1 MRRLFLA
8 LALVVAAGFS
18 VDTSQSDLQ
27 RLRIRTND
35 NREAAGHLVGGTL
48 AIRLDAR
55 TGQWFP
61 DGDDKPGLTVNAFGV
76 DGGPLQV
83 PGPMIRVPEG
93 TEIRA
98 TIRNSIAGKTL
109 AVHGLYSRPGRDPD
123 MSGSVEIPPGETRDV
138 TFNTGKAGTY
148 FYWGATDPKVTI
160 AQRSTGSDSQL
171 SGAIIVDPPG
181 GSAPDRVFVLAE
193 WTKFTPG
200 QAPAGEGRF
209 RFSINGRSWP
219 NTERLSYAV
228 GSTVRMRL
236 INANGNTHPMHL
248 HGFYYNVDSRGT
260 EQADNIYPAGS
271 SAHLVV
277 TERMTAG
284 STFSLTWTPT
294 RAGNWLFH
302 CHDNVHIDYGG
313 PLDRGGAFE
322 RPHQHGDNHMETMA
336 GLVMGISVTGASTD
350 KPEPATKRRTM
361 RLIAKVD
368 DGGTPEDPAFGFVLD
383 GAAPAS
389 GKALLPGAT
398 LLLKRGEPVAVT
410 VDNQLPEPTSVH
422 WHGIELDSYFDGVS
436 GFGGDA
442 TRVSPSIP
450 PGGSF
455 EARFTPPRSG
465 TFIYHTHLNDT
476 RQMRAGLSGPLL
488 VVDDPAKFDPV
499 HDIVFMI
506 TTPRKQSDAPVV
518 LINGSA
524 TPAAKELAVGE
535 RYRLRFINLHVARPN
550 MRMRLLK
557 GDKPLTW
564 RSIAKDG
571 MDLPSDQSRE
581 EASEVQM
588 GNGETFDF
596 EFVPAERGDL
606 TLAVVT
612 GNYAPLSSMP
622 IKIR

>member
-1 MRRLFLA
+1 MRQIVLSV
-8 LALVVAAGFS
+8 ALVVAAGFS
-18 VDTSQSDLQ
+18 VESWQAGTAPNHIQA
-27 RLRIRTND
+27 ND
-35 NREAAGHLVGGTL
+35 NRLAAGRL
-48 AIRLDAR
+48 ASGVLTIRLDAR

-61 DGDDKPGLTVNAFGV
+61 DGDDKPGIPVNAFQV
-76 DGGPLQV
+76 DGGPMQI

-98 TIRNSIAGKTL
+98 TIRNSIPGKTL
-109 AVHGLYSRPGRDPD
+109 ALHGLYARPGSTEN
-123 MSGSVEIPPGETRDV
+123 MSNSLAIPTGETRDV
-138 TFNTGKAGTY
+138 SFNVGKAGTY

-160 AQRSTGSDSQL
+160 AQRERSDSQL

-181 GSAPDRVFVLAE
+181 ATATDRVLVLGE
-193 WTKFTPG
+193 WTTLRAGQPGTPDD
-200 QAPAGEGRF
+200 RF

-260 EQADNIYPAGS
+260 EREDNIYAAGAS
-271 SAHLVV
+271 PQLVV

-284 STFSLTWTPT
+284 TTFSLTWKPT

-313 PLDRGGAFE
+313 PMDRPGAFE
-322 RPHQHGDNHMETMA
+322 PPHAHGDDHMETMA
-336 GLVMGISVTGASTD
+336 GLVMGISVTGTTIE
-350 KPEPATKRRTM
+350 KPEPSSRRRTL
-361 RLIAKVD
+361 RLTAKVD
-368 DGGTPEDPAFGFVLD
+368 DGSTAEEPAFGFALE
-383 GAAPAS
+383 GTSRAPGTS
-389 GKALLPGAT
+389 LLPGPT
-398 LLLKRGEPVAVT
+398 LLLKRGEPVAIT
-410 VDNQLPEPTSVH
+410 VDNQLQEPTSVH

-436 GFGGDA
+436 GFGGDGKK
-442 TRVSPSIP
+442 VSPSVP

-465 TFIYHTHLNDT
+465 TFIYHTHLSDT
-476 RQMRAGLSGPLL
+476 RQMQAGLSGPLI

-506 TTPRKQSDAPVV
+506 TIPRKQADGAAV
-518 LINGSA
+518 LINGSM

-535 RYRLRFINLHVARPN
+535 RYRLRFINVHTARPN
-550 MRMRLLK
+550 MRMRLLA
-557 GDKPLTW
+557 GDKPMTW

-571 MDLPSDQSRE
+571 MDLPADQSRE
-581 EASEVQM
+581 GPSEVQM
-588 GNGETFDF
+588 GNGETYDF
-596 EFVPAERGDL
+596 EFVPRERGDM
-606 TLAVVT
+606 TLSVVT
-612 GNYAPLSSMP
+612 GNYTPLASMP
-622 IKIR
+622 IKVR